1 MCLLYVI
8 VNKEAIM
15 FEKPLANQKT
25 LANPRPRIRP
35 VIAAGSVDVV
45 NKRGAA
51 VSRIRKSGFKKSDV
65 WRAISAAQKGGVTVS
80 EMEIAQDGAIRLK
93 FATDHLESN
102 GLVGNDE
109 FDQWVDRL

>member
-1 MCLLYVI
+1 
-8 VNKEAIM
+8 M
-15 FEKPLANQKT
+15 FQKSLANQKT

-35 VIAAGSVDVV
+35 VVAAAPVDVV
-45 NKRGAA
+45 NKRGAT

-93 FATDHLESN
+93 FATDHSD
-102 GLVGNDE
+102 GDRPVGNDQ